1 MKWLINSFDK
11 ETEYKEKAIEKMA
24 AVFEPWGAPDDEDT
38 EEIKDVKE
46 DFNERLKLVSGVD
59 ELADLLNEFSD
70 RLSNGAWWEVKRNY
84 TAYSL
89 AVDDEEKR
97 DFLSHKTNMVKA
109 DIERAIKNGMG
120 IYTDDESGFKE
131 FFNELAAGGD
141 DDEAGARY
149 TWDKLEKIDGFR
161 FDFYL

>member
-11 ETEYKEKAIEKMA
+11 EAEIKEESIEKMA
-24 AVFEPWGAPDDEDT
+24 AIFEPWGVPDEEDT
-38 EEIKDVKE
+38 EEIKEFKE
-46 DFNERLKLVSGVD
+46 DFNERLKLVSDVD

-70 RLSNGAWWEVKRNY
+70 HLSNGSRWEVERLY

-89 AVDDEEKR
+89 TVDDDEKR
-97 DFLSHKTNMVKA
+97 DFLRRKTNMPDR

-120 IYTDDESGFKE
+120 IYTDDEKGFKA
-131 FFNELAAGGD
+131 FFDELAVGGD
-141 DDEAGARY
+141 DDEDGARY
-149 TWDKLEKIDGFR
+149 AWDKLERIDGFR